1 MYRSSDIIRF
11 RFADPYLAGEKWA
24 DKPNCEKVVEII
36 INEREILEYFR
47 EIEATYRKEEG
58 LDEEDGYS
66 DYGHVSAKELYEDL
80 HWIERENDYNKDDRA
95 YLCCCGVCGMTG
107 CWSVS
112 IKTRTDKEHVYWYD
126 FLA

>member
-80 HWIERENDYNKDDRA
+80 HWIERENDYNKRKRLCVIGRIRTQRRLFVKQLLQIRA
-95 YLCCCGVCGMTG
+95 YVHNSRNTL
-107 CWSVS
+107 
-112 IKTRTDKEHVYWYD
+112 
-126 FLA
+126 